1 MSNGLRAIKALAASA
16 LIGVFSSDVASA
28 QSFPEQPI
36 SVVVPFGPGGQTD
49 IVGRLLA
56 TAMTKEL
63 GQQVTVV
70 NKAGGGGV
78 IGTAEIAA
86 AKADGYKLVLTTSTP
101 LVQRPNLVET
111 PYQVE
116 SFDYICRVYNNP
128 LLFAVKKG
136 SEINS
141 VEALV
146 NAAKSGTK
154 VIYGSSGDGSVQ
166 HVAMLQLAEQA
177 GLEMGHVPSE
187 DVVNLRNILSGVL
200 TGTLLPASVMVAN
213 ADTIEPIGVM
223 NEERLQSFP
232 DVPTFAEAGY
242 DINAAVW
249 GVLAAPKGL
258 EEGVLTTLRESCEA
272 AQNSEEF
279 KADVV
284 KMGMEPV
291 FLSGADTEAFVI
303 KENDILKS
311 VLKDIKR

>member
-1 MSNGLRAIKALAASA
+1 MSIRLRAIQALAASA
-16 LIGVFSSDVASA
+16 LLGLFSSGLASA
-28 QSFPEQPI
+28 QNFPEHPI
-36 SVVVPFGPGGQTD
+36 SVIVPFGPGGQTD
-49 IVGRLLA
+49 IVARLLA
-56 TAMTKEL
+56 SAMTKDL
-63 GQQVTVV
+63 GQQVTIV

-78 IGTAEIAA
+78 IGTAEIAS

-101 LVQRPNLVET
+101 LVQRPNLVDT
-111 PYQVE
+111 PYQVD

-141 VEALV
+141 VAALV
-146 NAAKSGTK
+146 DAAKSGTR

-177 GLEMGHVPSE
+177 GIEMAHVPSE
-187 DVVNLRNILSGVL
+187 DAVNLRNILSGVL

-223 NEERLQSFP
+223 NDQRLESFP
-232 DVPTFAEAGY
+232 EIETFAEAGY

-258 EEGVLTTLRESCEA
+258 EEGVLTKLRESCEA

-279 KADVV
+279 KAGVV

-303 KENDILKS
+303 KENDIIKS